1 MNKATLYPLLF
12 AVMAAAMRKS
22 FLTRVPVR
30 KRRPGKHVAF
40 ETDTEHEP
48 EPSEAEASEVETR
61 KTETRKVV
69 EQSNTSSDD
78 DDDDIKPGNDVPVFQ
93 KKQATVL
100 TMSKN
105 TYWLTRIIFI
115 RSIAFVY
122 CKCV

>member
-1 MNKATLYPLLF
+1 MSKATLYQLF

-61 KTETRKVV
+61 KVETRKVV
-69 EQSNTSSDD
+69 EQSNTSSD

-100 TMSKN
+100 TMSTN

-115 RSIAFVY
+115 RSIAFIY